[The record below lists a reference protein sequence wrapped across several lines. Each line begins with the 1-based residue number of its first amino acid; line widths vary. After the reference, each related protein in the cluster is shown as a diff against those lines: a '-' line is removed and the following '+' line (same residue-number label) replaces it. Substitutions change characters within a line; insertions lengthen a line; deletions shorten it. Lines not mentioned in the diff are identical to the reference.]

1 MVRYILGAKE
11 KNAYR
16 RTLMNRMRWIGR
28 LLAIAVFYRSPTQT
42 NAQEVDD
49 YHQHLLSPIV
59 AGLVKAPT
67 PFAAAD
73 LIPLLDAAGIR
84 RAVVLSLAYQFG
96 NPNRAFASDE
106 YRAVKAENDW
116 TSGQVALFPERL
128 IGFCGV
134 NPLKDYAPAEIDRC
148 SHDPHLK
155 TGIKLHFGNSDVDL

>member
-28 LLAIAVFYRSPTQT
+28 LLAIAVFYRPPTQT

-49 YHQHLLSPIV
+49 YHQHLLSPVV

-96 NPNRAFASDE
+96 NQ
-106 YRAVKAENDW
+106 
-116 TSGQVALFPERL
+116 TER
-128 IGFCGV
+128 
-134 NPLKDYAPAEIDRC
+134 
-148 SHDPHLK
+148 
-155 TGIKLHFGNSDVDL
+155 